1 MEFNQENNSVRN
13 ETIDLKLTKNLDN
26 NLEMLRNIFRNDE
39 TIIFRSFKNINN
51 DDITFCIIYVQ
62 PMVDKKEIE
71 NHIIKPINE
80 YKSINVSN
88 ENFLD
93 SVNLKIINS
102 FETSQ
107 TDSLNFIIDSIV
119 YGKTA
124 LIISGESSALI
135 IDTIGWSSRAI
146 EEPPSETVVRGPR
159 EGFTEAINTNI
170 TLLRRRIL
178 TPDLKFQFKT
188 MRSRTKTKI
197 CICYIDGLAQKDIL
211 NELNKRLDGINIDG
225 VLESSYIEELIR
237 DEPLSPFR
245 TLGNTERPDV
255 VAAKLLEGRIAIICD
270 GTPVVLTLPFLFI
283 EFFQI
288 NEDYYYHFTIASVF
302 RFIRWL
308 GFFLASSV
316 PAIYISLVNFNHEL
330 IPTQLLISIMVAR
343 QGVPFPTIVEAL
355 LMLFTFE
362 ILREAGSRIP
372 KPIGSAV
379 SIVGALILGDA
390 AVNAKLISAPMV
402 VISAAT
408 GISGFLLPKMM
419 SLFIIRV
426 VFILFASL
434 LGLYGYIFAVIILAL
449 HLMSIRSFGVPYM
462 LNIGTG
468 VINAGDIKDTAIR
481 APLWLMKNRNN
492 LSRINVKST
501 NKTR

>member
-1 MEFNQENNSVRN
+1 MEFNQENNSIHK
-13 ETIDLKLTKNLDN
+13 ESMHLKLTENLDN
-26 NLEMLRNIFRNDE
+26 NLEMLRKIFNNDD
-39 TIIFRSFKNINN
+39 TVIFRSFKSKDNN
-51 DDITFCIIYVQ
+51 DIIFCVIYIQ

-80 YKSINVSN
+80 CKLTNVFNEGLINSINI
-88 ENFLD
+88 
-93 SVNLKIINS
+93 KIINS
-102 FETSQ
+102 FETTETSDLTLI
-107 TDSLNFIIDSIV
+107 TDSIL

-124 LIISGESSALI
+124 LIMSGENRLLI

-146 EEPPSETVVRGPR
+146 EEPQSETVVRGPR

-170 TLLRRRIL
+170 SLIRRRIL
-178 TPDLKFQFKT
+178 TPDLKFQYKT
-188 MRSRTKTKI
+188 IGTKTKTKI
-197 CICYIDGLAQKDIL
+197 CICYIDGLVQKDIL
-211 NELNKRLDGINIDG
+211 NELIKRLEAINIDG

-245 TLGNTERPDV
+245 TIGNSERPDV
-255 VAAKLLEGRIAIICD
+255 IAAKLLEGRIALICD

-308 GFFLASSV
+308 GFFLATSI
-316 PAIYISLVNFNHEL
+316 PAIYISLVNFNQEL
-330 IPTQLLISIMVAR
+330 IPTQLLLSITVSR
-343 QGVPFPTIVEAL
+343 QGVPFPTIVEAI

-372 KPIGSAV
+372 KHIGSAV

-390 AVNAKLISAPMV
+390 AVNARLISAPMV
-402 VISAAT
+402 VITAAT

-419 SLFIIRV
+419 SLFIVRIA
-426 VFILFASL
+426 FILSASI
-434 LGLYGYIFAVIILAL
+434 LGLYGYIFAVIILGL
-449 HLMSIRSFGVPYM
+449 HLMSMRSFGVPYM
-462 LNIGTG
+462 LYIGTG
-468 VINAGDIKDTAIR
+468 IINTNDLKDTAIR
-481 APLWLMKNRNN
+481 APLWYMKNRNN
-492 LSRINVKST
+492 LSHIRVKST
-501 NKTR
+501 NKR